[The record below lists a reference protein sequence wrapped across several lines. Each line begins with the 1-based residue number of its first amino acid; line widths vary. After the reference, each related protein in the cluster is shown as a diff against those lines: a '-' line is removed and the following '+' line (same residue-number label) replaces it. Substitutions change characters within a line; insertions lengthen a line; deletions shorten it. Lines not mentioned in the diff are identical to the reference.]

1 MNVFT
6 GIGRLTK
13 EPEISQTNSGMMI
26 ATYTLAIDRY
36 SKDKDHP
43 ESDFLRCKCF
53 GKTAEFAGRYLHKGK
68 KIGVVLKCSYLYNY
82 HHMHKHKLY
91 NPCPRRWVQQ
101 YLKQHSY
108 ALLFWLLHLCKTH
121 RKRYKCRF
129 LHLQQG
135 VLQVL

>member
-13 EPEISQTNSGMMI
+13 EPEISQTNSGTMI

-53 GKTAEFAGRYLHKGK
+53 GKTAEFASKYLHKGV
-68 KIGVVLKCSYLYNY
+68 KIGVVGAVRTGSYEDKNGNKVFTTDIFVNE
-82 HHMHKHKLY
+82 HTFCEKS
-91 NPCPRRWVQQ
+91 QQ
-101 YLKQHSY
+101 AQPTYTQTQPMPE
-108 ALLFWLLHLCKTH
+108 ALSDFEEVISDPNALPF
-121 RKRYKCRF
+121 
-129 LHLQQG
+129 
-135 VLQVL
+135 